1 MLVGVE
7 TPVTRALFPLDDSM
21 AELAQ
26 LTTTAGAQVVGTVTQ
41 RLESPSPSHY
51 LGKGKLHEVLDAV
64 EELEASTVIFD
75 DELTPTQQRNLEAA
89 LKVTVLDRTALILAI
104 FARRAATREGQL
116 QVELAQHE
124 YLLPRLTGQWT
135 HLERMSGGGAMMR
148 GPGET
153 QLETDRRLI
162 RIRIERLKRE
172 LKGVRRHRQLHRRRR
187 AVRGV
192 PMVALVG
199 YTNAGKSTLLNAVA
213 KATVL
218 AEDKVFATLDPTTRR
233 IKLPSQREVLLT
245 DTVGF
250 IQKLPTHL
258 VAAFRATL
266 EELTEADLLLHVI
279 DISHPRVAEQ
289 AQTVDKVLA
298 SLDLGEKP
306 VLMVANKV
314 DVLAP
319 EGITDT
325 DAGNLQALAALALD
339 GEAVVLVSA
348 VKAWGFDRLI
358 QKITDHL
365 GGDMVDINAMI
376 PYNKPALLQL
386 FRRYG
391 QVLQERHENDG
402 THLRGKVP
410 SHLLPRLGQ
419 YVVNRASLRGHHAQ
433 AAG

>member
-1 MLVGVE
+1 MGID
-7 TPVTRALFPLDDSM
+7 TPATRNLFPVEDSI
-21 AELAQ
+21 AELGQ
-26 LTTTAGAQVVGTVTQ
+26 LATTAGAEIVGTVTQ
-41 RLESPSPSHY
+41 KLDSPSPSHY
-51 LGKGKLHEVLDAV
+51 LGKGKLHELGDLVLA
-64 EELEASTVIFD
+64 EEATVVFFD
-75 DELTPTQQRNLEAA
+75 DELSPTQQRNLEAA
-89 LKVTVLDRTALILAI
+89 LKVKVLDRTALILDI

-124 YLLPRLTGQWT
+124 YLLPRLAGQWS
-135 HLERMSGGGAMMR
+135 HLERLGGGIGTR

-162 RIRIERLKRE
+162 RTRIERLKRDLE
-172 LKGVRRHRQLHRRRR
+172 AVRRHRALHRRRR

-192 PMVALVG
+192 PVVALVG

-266 EELTEADLLLHVI
+266 EELAEADLLLHIV
-279 DISHPRVAEQ
+279 DISHPRASEQ

-298 SLDLGEKP
+298 TLDVGDKP

-319 EGITDT
+319 DGLPDT
-325 DAGNLQALAALALD
+325 EAGNLQALAALALD
-339 GEAVVLVSA
+339 GQDVVLVSA
-348 VKAWGFDRLI
+348 EKGWGFERLV
-358 QKITDHL
+358 QKITDLL
-365 GGDMVDINAMI
+365 GGELVDINAII
-376 PYNKPALLQL
+376 PYTKPALLQL

-391 QVLQERHENDG
+391 QVLQERHESDG
-402 THLRGKVP
+402 THVHGKVP
-410 SHLLPRLGQ
+410 GHLLPRLGQ
-419 YVVNRASLRGHHAQ
+419 YVVNRASLRGQPAK